1 LKRSTLVI
9 SILLGIVFLSMV
21 VMILVIALRPAGRT
35 STIGHGN
42 VISFV
47 PLSGS
52 IAEGSAG
59 SLLSGGGASINPTFV
74 RHRIEDAEDD
84 PNVKAI
90 IFKVDSPGGV
100 VGASQ
105 EMAYLVRDSKKPVII
120 FAGDMVASG
129 AYYMASQADK
139 IVAKPG
145 SLVGSIGV
153 ISMVPDLSGLYNK
166 LGIKMQTIKSG
177 KNKDM
182 FERTLSPEERQKF
195 QTMSDELY
203 RQFIDDVATGRN
215 LDRKKV
221 ANLATGEIFAGTKA
235 KKLGLI
241 DEVGGYQTA
250 IDVAAKVAHIEDP
263 VVDEYQPPTIFESLF
278 GSQSESASIFNL
290 VRMQIMGRDLVLL
303 DYVRNMLGVPQYRY
317 YGG

>member
-1 LKRSTLVI
+1 
-9 SILLGIVFLSMV
+9 MV
-21 VMILVIALRPAGRT
+21 LVIALRPAQ
-35 STIGHGN
+35 STNAVGHGN
-42 VISFV
+42 VISFI

-59 SLLSGGGASINPTFV
+59 SLLSGGGTSINPTFV

-84 PNVKAI
+84 PDVKAI
-90 IFKVDSPGGV
+90 IFKLDSPGGV

-105 EMAYLVRDSKKPVII
+105 EMAYLIRDSKKPIII

-182 FERTLSPEERQKF
+182 FERTLTPEERQKF
-195 QTMSDELY
+195 QAMSDELY
-203 RQFIDDVATGRN
+203 RQFIDDVATGRDM
-215 LDRKKV
+215 DRKKI
-221 ANLATGEIFAGTKA
+221 AKFATGEVFSGAKA
-235 KKLGLI
+235 KELGLI
-241 DEVGGYQTA
+241 DEVGSYQTA
-250 IDVAAKVAHIEDP
+250 IDVAAEVAHIKDP
-263 VVDEYQPPTIFESLF
+263 VVDEYKSPTFIEELF
-278 GSQSESASIFNL
+278 NAPSESISNL
-290 VRMQIMGRDLVLL
+290 IRMQVMGRDLVLL